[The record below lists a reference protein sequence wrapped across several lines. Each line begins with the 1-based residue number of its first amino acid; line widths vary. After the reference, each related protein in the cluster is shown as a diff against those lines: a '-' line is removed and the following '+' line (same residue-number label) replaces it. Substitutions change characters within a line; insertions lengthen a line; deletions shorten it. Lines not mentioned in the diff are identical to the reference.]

1 MLRRQ
6 TITIYNLIKDKITS
20 QEDYN
25 KIFVNNVYV
34 DEQAGTN
41 LKEIGVLD
49 KYNVYFSIP
58 YTEKYKNIKEYVNI
72 PNYDKINFFTLQPK
86 KTYIILGECPL
97 NYSDFESKSDFLDAL
112 STYRQYLVQTVD
124 ERYHGSKSRWHIE
137 VGAV

>member
-6 TITIYNLIKDKITS
+6 TITIYNLIKDKMTS

-49 KYNVYFSIP
+49 KYNVYF
-58 YTEKYKNIKEYVNI
+58 
-72 PNYDKINFFTLQPK
+72 
-86 KTYIILGECPL
+86 
-97 NYSDFESKSDFLDAL
+97 
-112 STYRQYLVQTVD
+112 
-124 ERYHGSKSRWHIE
+124 
-137 VGAV
+137 